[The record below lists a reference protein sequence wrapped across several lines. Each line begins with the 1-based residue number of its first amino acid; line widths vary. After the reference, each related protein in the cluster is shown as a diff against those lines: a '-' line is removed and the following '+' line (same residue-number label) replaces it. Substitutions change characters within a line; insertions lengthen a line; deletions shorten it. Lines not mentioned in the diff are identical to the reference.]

1 MILHFISEQLCKKAK
16 CLGKGDISN
25 LVYKIELAFA
35 DFEENLYL
43 PAFSIN
49 EDYLVFIYIRIGGYQ
64 AEIFFSVWPVT
75 NIDIRGLV
83 CYPLSMKSIRDEDW
97 GWRYSVYANESSH
110 NRKGS
115 RIQRGSLYGIIE
127 RENYNK
133 PKLENSRRP
142 GCPEEKVKAIEEAL
156 KHFKMI

>member
-64 AEIFFSVWPVT
+64 AEIFFSV
-75 NIDIRGLV
+75 
-83 CYPLSMKSIRDEDW
+83 
-97 GWRYSVYANESSH
+97 
-110 NRKGS
+110 
-115 RIQRGSLYGIIE
+115 
-127 RENYNK
+127 
-133 PKLENSRRP
+133 
-142 GCPEEKVKAIEEAL
+142 
-156 KHFKMI
+156 